1 MSGRLALV
9 GGDEFRSGCESMD
22 AAILA
27 ATGSA
32 NPVVLIVP
40 TAAAFE
46 NPARAADNGVRHFE
60 SLGADASP
68 LMVLNH
74 DDAMD
79 AGIAAE
85 VESADVVYLTGGK
98 SLAHLLDTLQELAAA
113 RQHTDH
119 AGTRRD
125 LAGSSAGAMVMG
137 SWMRFREWRR
147 TLGIAAG
154 IATLPHHERADPDTV
169 VEELRAAP
177 DDLSAVFGVDGRAG
191 ALSGPDGWTALGAGR
206 VTVYQSLPRTR
217 YGDGGWRRF
226 EDGQSFSVD

>member
-27 ATGSA
+27 ATGK
-32 NPVVLIVP
+32 PRPMVLIVP
-40 TAAAFE
+40 TAAASE
-46 NPARAADNGVRHFE
+46 NPARAADNGVRHFR
-60 SLGADASP
+60 SLGAEASP
-68 LMVLNH
+68 LMILDH
-74 DDAMD
+74 EDATD

-85 VESADVVYLTGGK
+85 VESADVVYLTGG
-98 SLAHLLDTLQELAAA
+98 SPSHLLDTLRGSLLLGSI
-113 RQHTDH
+113 HTMLERG
-119 AGTRRD
+119 GT

-177 DDLSAVFGVDGRAG
+177 DDLSAVFGIDGRAG
-191 ALSGPDGWTALGAGR
+191 ALSGPDGWTALGTGR